1 MLGNDDGR
9 VSLDSYNG
17 EVLPKELGGRE
28 ISLQSP
34 DFMVVRAM
42 NDTANNIMV
51 LIEEVKLGWVVLRIA
66 IEQLMDYLL
75 SMQKKINQDPSDL
88 FLTEISGVCW
98 SWITT
103 STFCV

>member
-1 MLGNDDGR
+1 
-9 VSLDSYNG
+9 
-17 EVLPKELGGRE
+17 
-28 ISLQSP
+28 
-34 DFMVVRAM
+34 MVVRAVDDIV
-42 NDTANNIMV
+42 NDIMV
-51 LIEEVKLGWVVLRIA
+51 LIVEVKLGRVVLWIT

-103 STFCV
+103 STVCV